1 MKKHILCLG
10 DSNTHGYCGDAADF
24 DGVPQP
30 GGTMRYSEA
39 SRWPMLLQKA
49 LGEEY
54 LIIEEGL
61 NGRTTVFEDPYRYGW
76 TGASYFQPCLMSH
89 KPVDLLILMLGT
101 NDSKERF
108 GCNSYLIS
116 LGIVRLVKKDLH
128 TECWRDN
135 ARPDVLVIVP
145 PSITPEYDH
154 LIFKD
159 AMGTG
164 CHERCAGIAA
174 QLEPMLKDIANVRFL
189 DANTLPGAGC
199 SPLDGM
205 HMTVQSHKVLA
216 KALQKALTGD
226 TL

>member
-10 DSNTHGYCGDAADF
+10 DSNTHGYCADPNDCADHGIRF
-24 DGVPQP
+24 NED
-30 GGTMRYSEA
+30 E
-39 SRWPMLLQKA
+39 RWTCRLQKA
-49 LGEEY
+49 LGDEY
-54 LIIEEGL
+54 LVTEEGL
-61 NGRTTVFEDPYRYGW
+61 SGRTTVFVDPLHESMDALSVAY
-76 TGASYFQPCLMSH
+76 ALLKSH
-89 KPVDLLILMLGT
+89 EVIDLLIIMLGT
-101 NDSKERF
+101 NDSKARF
-108 GCNSYLIS
+108 GCNSHLIS
-116 LGIVRLVKKDLH
+116 LGIVRLVKKALH

-174 QLEPMLKDIANVRFL
+174 QMEPMLKGIANVRFL

>member
-10 DSNTHGYCGDAADF
+10 DSNTHGYCADPNDCADHGIRF
-24 DGVPQP
+24 NED
-30 GGTMRYSEA
+30 E
-39 SRWPMLLQKA
+39 RWTCRLQKA

-54 LIIEEGL
+54 LVTEEGL
-61 NGRTTVFEDPYRYGW
+61 SGRTTVFVDPLHESMDALSVAY
-76 TGASYFQPCLMSH
+76 ALLKSH
-89 KPVDLLILMLGT
+89 EVIDLLIIMLGT

-116 LGIVRLVKKDLH
+116 QGIVRLVKKALH

-216 KALQKALTGD
+216 KALQKELTGD